1 MPVHPVHQK
10 EQPPGFSL
18 WLLVVNVMFD
28 AIALDEG
35 LVFVRGFV
43 HVEVGLALWG
53 CEDFLEVGL
62 AGVGGEGAEVL
73 VVVDARGEHLWD
85 YKGNVWWWWMLVL
98 AVVFIGGRGLL
109 GLGLF
114 MNFMLLLAR
123 LCRDQ
128 CSVKSCV
135 S

>member
-1 MPVHPVHQK
+1 MPVHPVHKK
-10 EQPPGFSL
+10 EQPPGFL
-18 WLLVVNVMFD
+18 FGLLVVNVMFD

-35 LVFVRGFV
+35 LVFVRGLV

-85 YKGNVWWWWMLVL
+85 YKGNVWWWWWWMLVFRGGFYCGEGIVGL
-98 AVVFIGGRGLL
+98 VILMNLCYCLQGYAGINDQSRAV
-109 GLGLF
+109 
-114 MNFMLLLAR
+114 
-123 LCRDQ
+123 
-128 CSVKSCV
+128 
-135 S
+135 